1 MSSKSKFAAKGIEV
15 ITFLVLMVSIFWLKE
30 INYLFYD
37 ILESPDFDK
46 YYIYLEHFFNGELTK
61 KEHGLMY
68 YYLHSLYYSF
78 SFSDLLNF
86 DINLDKSIQQV
97 NFYIYLFGLFG
108 YYVLLRFHKFSR
120 SVIFG
125 VLTFINFF
133 PPAISMRLVFKPEI
147 LAFALFPWI
156 IYLIEKFKKEN
167 KVRYLYLAI
176 PLTLSAVTQKGNIL
190 AIVSLILIL
199 FYLRT
204 FLKAGRMHILMM
216 LLLSLFSFYILSE
229 ENNAANGK
237 NLLDLQSGS
246 EIEENYNFKA
256 PYSIIYNLDLFNL
269 VSKPEKPNHANS
281 FIGVTLLETSGDY
294 FDLIWNNDASNFYK
308 SRRIIFETEVSKEIK
323 SPEFNEA
330 DSTFII
336 FKQRDSDRYPRK
348 TTGLILSLFL
358 YFYLLRMLVLN
369 KELRSYLLFL
379 FIGMAVLLFHAISG
393 LPKNNFDPLV
403 GDTFKPMY
411 YSFAMIFSFAFLVA
425 IYLRKGMG
433 RYISIIIYSM
443 LIIFILG
450 FPKTYDYDIQVNLVP
465 KIQQSTYCDFE
476 KELFLE
482 NSEFTDIECMG
493 SQSKFVEDDAQVNN
507 INHKP
512 VNIVL
517 IVTNLLVV
525 IYIFAERVDLSLLNS
540 TRLYKRRKS
549 KV

>member
-1 MSSKSKFAAKGIEV
+1 MSSKSKFAANGLEV
-15 ITFLVLMVSIFWLKE
+15 ITFLVLIVSIFWLKE
-30 INYLFYD
+30 INYLFYN
-37 ILESPDFDK
+37 ILDSPDFDN
-46 YYIYLEHFFNGELTK
+46 YYIYLEHFFNGEVTR

-68 YYLHSLYYSF
+68 YYIHSLYYSF

-86 DINLDKSIQQV
+86 DITLDKSIQQV
-97 NFYIYLFGLFG
+97 NFYIYLLGLFG
-108 YYVLLRFHKFSR
+108 YYVLLHFHKFSR
-120 SVIFG
+120 SIIFG

-167 KVRYLYLAI
+167 QVRYLYLAI

-190 AIVSLILIL
+190 AIIALFLIL
-199 FYLRT
+199 FYLGT
-204 FLKAGRMHILMM
+204 FLKAGKMHVLIII
-216 LLLSLFSFYILSE
+216 LLSLFSFYVLSQ

-256 PYSIIYNLDLFNL
+256 PFSVIYNIDLFNL

-281 FIGVTLLETSGDY
+281 LIGVTLLETSGDY

-308 SRRIIFETEVSKEIK
+308 SRKILLQTEVSKEIK
-323 SPEFNEA
+323 FPEFNKT
-330 DSTFII
+330 DSSLII

-348 TTGLILSLFL
+348 TTGLILSLLL

-369 KELRSYLLFL
+369 KEFRSYLLFL

-411 YSFAMIFSFAFLVA
+411 YSFVMIFSFAFLIA
-425 IYLRKGMG
+425 IYLRKSMG
-433 RYISIIIYSM
+433 RYFLIIIYSM
-443 LIIFILG
+443 LIVFILG
-450 FPKTYDYDIQVNLVP
+450 FPKTYEYDIQVNLVP
-465 KIQQSTYCDFE
+465 KIQQSIYCDFE

-493 SQSKFVEDDAQVNN
+493 SQSKFVEDDTQIND

-512 VNIVL
+512 VNIIL

-525 IYIFAERVDLSLLNS
+525 IYIFAERVDLSSLNL

-549 KV
+549 KA